1 MSVASTDPLEHTG
14 RGPLSRDEVARVVA
28 RDIPYGAYVNLG
40 IGQPTTVADHLDPDS
55 GVVFHTEN
63 GMLGMGPAATGDAID
78 PDLINAG
85 KLPVTELPGASYFHH
100 ADSFAMMRGG
110 HLDLC
115 VLGAYQVSAKGD
127 LANWHTG
134 DPDAIP
140 AVGGA
145 MDLAVG
151 AKQVFIMMSLF
162 TKAGESKLVQ
172 RCTYPITA
180 PRCVDRIY
188 TDVASFELTGTDIVV
203 RETWGMSFDDLNDR
217 LDVTLTRVRGTDQ
230 AMAGDRRAT

>member
-1 MSVASTDPLEHTG
+1 MT
-14 RGPLSRDEVARVVA
+14 LSKQEMAALVA
-28 RDIPYGAYVNLG
+28 RDIPDGSFVNLG
-40 IGQPTTVADHLDPDS
+40 IGQPTTVADHLRDGS
-55 GVVFHTEN
+55 GVVLHTEN

-85 KLPVTELPGASYFHH
+85 KFPVTELPGASYFHH

-115 VLGAYQVSAKGD
+115 VLGAYQVSASGD

-134 DPDAIP
+134 EPDAIP

-151 AKQVFIMMSLF
+151 AKQVFVLMSLF
-162 TKAGESKLVQ
+162 TRTGEPKLV
-172 RCTYPITA
+172 RECTYPLTA
-180 PRCVDRIY
+180 LRCV
-188 TDVASFELTGTDIVV
+188 
-203 RETWGMSFDDLNDR
+203 
-217 LDVTLTRVRGTDQ
+217 
-230 AMAGDRRAT
+230 